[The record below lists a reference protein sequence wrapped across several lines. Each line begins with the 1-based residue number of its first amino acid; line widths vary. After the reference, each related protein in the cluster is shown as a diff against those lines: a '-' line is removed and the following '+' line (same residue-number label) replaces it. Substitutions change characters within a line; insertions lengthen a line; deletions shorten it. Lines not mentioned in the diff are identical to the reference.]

1 MGVKINSAV
10 WNSIF
15 AVPTCIVDDHIKM
28 AGGQQLKVLLYILR
42 HSNEGV
48 EIESI
53 ATGVGM
59 SVADVK
65 DAMQYWISVGL
76 VSIDGTG
83 AAGTQPTS
91 TQPIV
96 VNTSP
101 NVQVDV
107 NAELIELPDVVPTH
121 EQVVARLM
129 ESPELKAL
137 YNEAQ
142 LKFGKTIGY
151 DVQAKLLMIYDH
163 YGLPVEIILTI
174 IEYAV
179 SQGKSSIKYIETV
192 AKDWASRG
200 ITSLDDADAYIKQL
214 QTEDKLWKKFAAAWP
229 GEKLLYSERRM
240 AYLKRWHIEHKQSF
254 ELIYYAAEEM
264 INRTNK
270 INFGYM
276 DKILESWHEQRF
288 KSPVEVVQSAKKNAS
303 KLTGTGSV
311 SGSAAT
317 SYDPGKYQK
326 RAQQPIEYKRRNTDG
341 K

>member
-1 MGVKINSAV
+1 MGVKINSTV

-15 AVPTCIVDDHIKM
+15 AVPTCIVDEHIKM

-42 HSNEGV
+42 HNNENIEV
-48 EIESI
+48 ENI

-59 SVADVK
+59 SVSDVK
-65 DAMQYWISVGL
+65 DAMQYWVSVGL
-76 VSIDGTG
+76 VSLDGSEPVTVSPITVN
-83 AAGTQPTS
+83 AA
-91 TQPIV
+91 
-96 VNTSP
+96 P
-101 NVQVDV
+101 NSQVDV
-107 NAELIELPDVVPTH
+107 NSGLIELPDVIPTH
-121 EQVVARLM
+121 EQIAVRLM

-151 DVQAKLLMIYDH
+151 DTQAKLLMIYDH

-179 SQGKSSIKYIETV
+179 SQGKGSIKYIETV
-192 AKDWASRG
+192 AKDWAARG
-200 ITSLDDADAYIKQL
+200 IVSLEDADSYIKQL
-214 QTEDKLWKKFAAAWP
+214 QADDKLWKKFAEAWP
-229 GEKLLYSERRM
+229 GERLLYTDKRM
-240 AYLKRWHIEHKQSF
+240 TYLKRWHLEHKQSF

-276 DKILESWHEQRF
+276 DKILESWYEQRF
-288 KSPVEVVQSAKKNAS
+288 KSPVDVIQGAKKPVNPA
-303 KLTGTGSV
+303 KPTGQGGNITGT
-311 SGSAAT
+311 T

-326 RAQQPIEYKRRNTDG
+326 KAQQPIEYKRRNTDG